1 MKNETGMHL
10 LWFLQCLYQQ
20 KLISNNEKQ
29 EIANHIRLGMTSGD
43 FSNLLLYLESIE
55 NDENKHL
62 ISDMKRTVRRN

>member
-10 LWFLQCLYQQ
+10 LWLLQCLYQQ

-29 EIANHIRLGMTSGD
+29 EIANLIRLGMTSGD
-43 FSNLLLYLESIE
+43 FSNLLSYLESIE

-62 ISDMKRTVRRN
+62 ISDMENIVRRN

>member
-10 LWFLQCLYQQ
+10 LWLLQCVYQQ

-29 EIANHIRLGMTSGD
+29 EIANRIRLGMTSGD
-43 FSNLLLYLESIE
+43 FSNLLPYLGSIE